1 MVLRNVGNVKKIIK
15 KKNNKKNKN
24 IKNNLQIES
33 NRENDQRIGS
43 SKAKTGQDWHRP
55 CNSVCTFN
63 RFKDE

>member
-1 MVLRNVGNVKKIIK
+1 MKKIIK

>member
-1 MVLRNVGNVKKIIK
+1 MGHRKREKKYIY
-15 KKNNKKNKN
+15 

-43 SKAKTGQDWHRP
+43 SKAKTGQHWHRP
-55 CNSVCTFN
+55 WNVVCKFN